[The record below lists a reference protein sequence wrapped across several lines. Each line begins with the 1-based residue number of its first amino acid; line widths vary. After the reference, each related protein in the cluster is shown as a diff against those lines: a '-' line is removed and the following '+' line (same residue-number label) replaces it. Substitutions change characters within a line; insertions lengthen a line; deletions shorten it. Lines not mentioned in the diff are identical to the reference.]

1 MHHHTEEEVINSTH
15 TSGTQLGTITN
26 HNSAISPSNIIKKAR
41 QSTDNI
47 QKSMEDLF
55 KRTKYSKKK
64 DNSSNHHKDQSN
76 QHCCS
81 FTRINSTK
89 TINMLINKIAGMGIR
104 TNKLRQII
112 NYLKKN
118 QFDILLAQEANVD
131 FKDKKTR
138 TYIER
143 LLKQKYHITVS
154 ETPFRTT
161 TVNKPG
167 GTFVMTG
174 TPLKSRITNKISDEA
189 GRWAGNVIILKNNQK
204 IALISTYQTVKYQS
218 PGTTSINTQQTAWLA
233 SNNRLIDPINGY

>member
-1 MHHHTEEEVINSTH
+1 MWMIRSNLNLHPGGLTNQRPLSVSNNPMHHHTEEDKINSTH

-26 HNSAISPSNIIKKAR
+26 YNSAISPSNIIKKVR

-64 DNSSNHHKDQSN
+64 YNFSNHHKDQSN

-89 TINMLINKIAGMGIR
+89 TINILINNIAGTGIR

-112 NYLKKN
+112 NYMEKN
-118 QFDILLAQEANVD
+118 QFNILLAQEANVD
-131 FKDKKTR
+131 FKHKKTR
-138 TYIER
+138 TYIKR
-143 LLKQKYHITVS
+143 MLKQKYHITVS
-154 ETPFRTT
+154 ETPFRAT
-161 TVNKPG
+161 TVKKPG
-167 GTFVMTG
+167 GTFIITS

-189 GRWAGNVIILKNNQK
+189 GRWAGNVIILK
-204 IALISTYQTVKYQS
+204 TVKK
-218 PGTTSINTQQTAWLA
+218 L
-233 SNNRLIDPINGY
+233 L